1 MSGLLRL
8 SPVLALLAQTTTT
21 LEEVPRVVGDPLP
34 RWVVI
39 GAGLALLVV
48 VLTVGWL
55 LTRRSRAEERR

>member
-1 MSGLLRL
+1 M
-8 SPVLALLAQTTTT
+8 LALLAQTTTT

-48 VLTVGWL
+48 VLVAGWFL
-55 LTRRSRAEERR
+55 RERARAQDARR